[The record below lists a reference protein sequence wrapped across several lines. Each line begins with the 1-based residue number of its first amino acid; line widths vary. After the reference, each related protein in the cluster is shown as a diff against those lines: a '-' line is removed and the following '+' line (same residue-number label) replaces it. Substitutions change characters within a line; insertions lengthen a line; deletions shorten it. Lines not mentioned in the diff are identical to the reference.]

1 MLSSLLSHETCAQC
15 RICCGF
21 VESDKWEIPLF
32 AGEEEC
38 RVASE
43 LDGVRSLPGTKSCVF
58 DMKFNGSE
66 VVMCPAASERGCVLG
81 DKRPFDCRIWPFRV
95 NDLNGTRVI
104 TLSPVCPAMIKLP
117 LNKLIGFVNSDGFAQ
132 TLFRHAAEFPET
144 VKPYE
149 TGYPILAVEK

>member
-1 MLSSLLSHETCAQC
+1 MLSSLLSHDTCARY

-32 AGEEEC
+32 AGKEEC
-38 RVASE
+38 STASE
-43 LDGVRSLPGTKSCVF
+43 LAGVRRLPGTKSCVF

-66 VVMCPAASERGCVLG
+66 IVMCPAASEHGCILG

-95 NDLNGTRVI
+95 NDLNGTHVI

-117 LNKLIGFVNSDGFAQ
+117 LDKLMDFVNSDGFAQ

-149 TGYPILAVEK
+149 KGYPILAVE